1 MQEII
6 KKLKDKNLYISL
18 LISLV
23 FFAVFIKLEY
33 ATDTYSLFEEAVST
47 RVNHFLLSGRFVT
60 ALWWGAVNFLHFSD
74 YLIYLS
80 SFALA
85 IICITLSIYNLYLT
99 LNKRIKNEVIC
110 LLVSTIIIINP
121 FTIELFLFLEK
132 GILTFA
138 VLLSVLASCEFA
150 KYLEGNKK
158 ALKYVFL
165 FMLIA
170 TFSYQG
176 VIGLFIALSTVY
188 IVFNTKSIKDFIKN
202 NIIILLGYGV
212 PAIINLL
219 IIRLFF
225 SNDRVNGAINISES
239 IQKVINGTKEM
250 MNTYTI
256 LPENT
261 LKVAFGILALFIIV
275 LIIINKKDKISSK
288 ILKILGLAYVFV
300 AVLGITIIP
309 QLMQNTESIW
319 FVPRSTYPFGAIIGI
334 MCMFLLYNTYTNY
347 EVQINRKE
355 IKSNIIKK
363 LTFVNIASILT
374 AIVCIILIFMELY
387 NFNKI
392 EIDHYTVNYLDK
404 INSLKIGEEIKLYEQ
419 ETGNKITKI
428 CVYNDMNVTYS
439 YKNLWVSKDT
449 NITGFYPDWA
459 IVNMINYYNNLK
471 LTNGEKMPNIEENFK
486 EKDWDNFNIEQI
498 IFIGDTMHYCKF

>member
-1 MQEII
+1 MQKIM

-23 FFAVFIKLEY
+23 FFAIFIKLEY

-60 ALWWGAVNFLHFSD
+60 ALWWGAVNFFHLSD

-85 IICITLSIYNLYLT
+85 IICITLSIYNLFLVFS
-99 LNKRIKNEVIC
+99 KKIKNEAIC

-138 VLLSVLASCEFA
+138 ILLSVLAFCEFA
-150 KYLEGNKK
+150 KYLDGNKK
-158 ALKYVFL
+158 ALKYVFI

-176 VIGLFIALSTVY
+176 VIGLFIALSTAY
-188 IVFNTKSIKDFIKN
+188 IVFNTKSIKNFIKN
-202 NIIILLGYGV
+202 NVIVLLGYGV

-225 SNDRVNGAINISES
+225 SNDRVNGAINFSES
-239 IQKVINGTKEM
+239 IQKVLNGTKEM
-250 MNTYTI
+250 IDSYTI

-261 LKVAFGILALFIIV
+261 LKIAIGILAILIIV
-275 LIIINKKDKISSK
+275 LIIINKKDKIGSK
-288 ILKILGLAYVFV
+288 LLKILGLVYVFV
-300 AVLGITIIP
+300 ATLGITIIP

-334 MCMFLLYNTYTNY
+334 MCMYLLYLAC
-347 EVQINRKE
+347 RKE
-355 IKSNIIKK
+355 LDVTSKIEGKNNVITLQNI
-363 LTFVNIASILT
+363 VNIFVGTICVVML
-374 AIVCIILIFMELY
+374 LMQLY
-387 NFNKI
+387 SFNKI

-419 ETGNKITKI
+419 ETGNNITKI

-439 YKNLWVSKDT
+439 YKGLWSNKDT
-449 NITGFYPDWA
+449 NITGFNPEWS
-459 IVNMINYYNNLK
+459 IVNMINYYNNLD
-471 LTNGEKMPNIEENFK
+471 LTAGEKSSEIEENFK
-486 EKDWDNFNIEQI
+486 EQDWDDFNTEQI
-498 IFIGDTMHYCKF
+498 IFIDDTIHYCKF